1 MNLLGLRYHRL
12 LSGMTQEEL
21 GEATGM
27 HRVTVATL
35 EEDHSPI
42 VGAPSF
48 LAGRGRVNR

>member
-1 MNLLGLRYHRL
+1 MNLQGLRYHRM

-21 GEATGM
+21 GEAAGM

-42 VGAPSF
+42 VGAPPF
-48 LAGRGRVNR
+48 LAGRGRGER